1 MLYSTYIKKRA
12 NVFDKHKKFLEDKIN
27 SKEAVK
33 KLGVQVPELYHVM
46 DKVDEIKNIKLP
58 ENCVIKFNN
67 LSCSKGVVI
76 RKNNTFLKYKNL
88 NEVIDYLKK
97 YENIK
102 STTQKLMVEELL
114 KPSENVLYDVK
125 CFCFYGEVKFIHVI
139 NPDQRNQCFMFDTKG
154 NIKYIYKGDEYAKK
168 NKIIKP
174 KFFDRIIKRAT
185 TVAENLVKDYAL
197 RIDFYST
204 TKGVMFGEFT
214 FNPRAGNGLTEEGDK
229 LMGSFLKNGSK

>member
-1 MLYSTYIKKRA
+1 MCILYMLYSTYIKKRA

-154 NIKYIYKGDEYAKK
+154 NIKYIYKG
-168 NKIIKP
+168 
-174 KFFDRIIKRAT
+174 
-185 TVAENLVKDYAL
+185 
-197 RIDFYST
+197 
-204 TKGVMFGEFT
+204 
-214 FNPRAGNGLTEEGDK
+214 
-229 LMGSFLKNGSK
+229 